1 MAALCDVTRN
11 FNISPKVV
19 TTFHYSCLLNI
30 TSVFPQRHKVSVL
43 SGGCNQRDKDAVV
56 WRCKEVSGQRTE
68 TKIGNILSTS
78 TRYVSFIIHVLFI
91 FNMALSSDCQGP
103 H

>member
-43 SGGCNQRDKDAVV
+43 SGGCNQRTL
-56 WRCKEVSGQRTE
+56 VSGDVKKFLGNEQRPRLE
-68 TKIGNILSTS
+68 T
-78 TRYVSFIIHVLFI
+78 Y
-91 FNMALSSDCQGP
+91 
-103 H
+103 